1 MLLDKA
7 DIGYMYKIV
16 SNSNILKFPVT
27 LRENF
32 NVEKD
37 EVKFG
42 FNLHIE
48 SRRSA
53 TSTLKMKVPVMI
65 NTGKLKINN
74 TGGNISSAQSV
85 ASGKVNPQMQEQK
98 LKELEKQEQDVKSE
112 ALKKQQSA
120 KAEEQKKEMTK
131 KNATQPPQ

>member
-1 MLLDKA
+1 MLVDKA

-53 TSTLKMKVPVMI
+53 TSTLKMKVPIMV

-98 LKELEKQEQDVKSE
+98 LKEG
-112 ALKKQQSA
+112 
-120 KAEEQKKEMTK
+120 KA
-131 KNATQPPQ
+131 

>member
-1 MLLDKA
+1 MLADKA

-53 TSTLKMKVPVMI
+53 T
-65 NTGKLKINN
+65 
-74 TGGNISSAQSV
+74 
-85 ASGKVNPQMQEQK
+85 
-98 LKELEKQEQDVKSE
+98 
-112 ALKKQQSA
+112 
-120 KAEEQKKEMTK
+120 
-131 KNATQPPQ
+131 

>member
-1 MLLDKA
+1 MNANIELPLGQIHIEAKDVIDPAGGGNLVTGQAEEKRSKEELLEVLDDKA
-7 DIGYMYKIV
+7 DLGFMYKIV

-27 LRENF
+27 LKEGF

-53 TSTLKMKVPVMI
+53 T
-65 NTGKLKINN
+65 
-74 TGGNISSAQSV
+74 
-85 ASGKVNPQMQEQK
+85 
-98 LKELEKQEQDVKSE
+98 
-112 ALKKQQSA
+112 
-120 KAEEQKKEMTK
+120 
-131 KNATQPPQ
+131 